1 MGRCPGF
8 PTTKNL
14 EALVYGR
21 QIRAL
26 SGGSI
31 RVQAQPA
38 GSKWQSA
45 RPTRLGLPRTF
56 VLRNYMND
64 LLFRAQT

>member
-1 MGRCPGF
+1 MAEGYMWP
-8 PTTKNL
+8 P
-14 EALVYGR
+14 R
-21 QIRAL
+21 QQVAV
-26 SGGSI
+26 GTAD
-31 RVQAQPA
+31 QAQPA